1 MKYITGLFR
10 YHHVSL
16 QYGYSGTSDALSLC
30 TRKSSCKAW
39 DVLYIRKTCSILDCS
54 IQFRMLW
61 RLLNSPV
68 TSWKKEAYP
77 NVVTGPNFMNFTDKT
92 AIHKFRNRMQ
102 KVARISIC
110 VLWAISTII
119 SGDIDFWC
127 QIWSKL
133 LKFTGR
139 LFSVV
144 FLGYYYLA
152 QIAQT
157 KELIYHINLQKQNRY
172 QNRTDHPNVEQQ
184 LAVSAINKGDF
195 ASTQID
201 HLIALKL
208 QKEKEE
214 SIYLLAWPGVGFGCL
229 GQVAEDESKAV
240 FREEQVRRE
249 LGPRRFLLPL
259 LLVAF
264 LRLHSPVRRYRR
276 GLGRLYLVVGSEA
289 ARERWGQS
297 LDQWRT
303 SVPSWMAMGSMEW
316 LSLVGSTSHLL
327 RGSAAVRVVG
337 GGTGPQYL
345 TPKPRHGR
353 TRQSRRRGW
362 RLRGS
367 LPPWEEGADAAG
379 GEPPESRDSQQMW
392 KLLRLIMHSTKDAA
406 QATQKIGN
414 AYRGSELKPA
424 HTKKR

>member
-10 YHHVSL
+10 YRHVSL
-16 QYGYSGTSDALSLC
+16 QYGYSGRSDALSLC

-184 LAVSAINKGDF
+184 LAVSAINKGEF

-208 QKEKEE
+208 QKEKEQ
-214 SIYLLAWPGVGFGCL
+214 SIYLLARPDVGFGCPWASSGGRIPGRL
-229 GQVAEDESKAV
+229 H
-240 FREEQVRRE
+240 RRE
-249 LGPRRFLLPL
+249 GPAWAWAASLSPSSSSSRLPTTPFPCPPL
-259 LLVAF
+259 LSQTWEAV
-264 LRLHSPVRRYRR
+264 S
-276 GLGRLYLVVGSEA
+276 GGRFRSC
-289 ARERWGQS
+289 R
-297 LDQWRT
+297 
-303 SVPSWMAMGSMEW
+303 
-316 LSLVGSTSHLL
+316 
-327 RGSAAVRVVG
+327 
-337 GGTGPQYL
+337 
-345 TPKPRHGR
+345 
-353 TRQSRRRGW
+353 
-362 RLRGS
+362 
-367 LPPWEEGADAAG
+367 
-379 GEPPESRDSQQMW
+379 
-392 KLLRLIMHSTKDAA
+392 
-406 QATQKIGN
+406 
-414 AYRGSELKPA
+414 
-424 HTKKR
+424 